1 MPSLS
6 AQVRPDSA
14 QLKPLIGVTGKDTIL
29 PVQPNTATVD
39 LSRVK
44 ISKDALDDVVDYSA
58 KDSMWFDVR
67 KKQVHLYGAASVKY
81 TSLTVKAGYIL
92 LDYNKNE
99 ITAEPFPDSSKQ
111 LVGLPEFQDGEQ
123 NFTAS
128 KLRYNFRSK
137 KGIIYE
143 ARTKQE
149 DLYVL
154 GERAKFI
161 SREVKVDSSLQQQN
175 TIYNKNALIT
185 TCDDPHPHFGIRTRK
200 LKVVPDKL
208 VVTGFSNVEIAGI
221 PTPLVLPFGFY
232 PITKTRK
239 AGVIIPRDFE
249 FADREG
255 LGLRDFGW
263 YQPINEHM
271 DATAKFNLYT
281 SGSFG
286 MTGLFNYKQNY
297 KFTSRF
303 EVRYNNRVTENDQ
316 AEKESQKSFGITWNH
331 QQDSKAHPSRR
342 FGGSVNI
349 QTNQDQRRNR
359 NDYNSVFQN
368 TLNSNLTFSKTFPGK
383 PYQFNAGLTHSQN
396 TQTRDMNISLPS
408 AAFSLQRIYPFKRD
422 EAIGKERWYE
432 KISFNYNARL
442 ENSFRAKDTS
452 LFTQKTLQTARIGIQ
467 HQATSDL
474 NFKLFKYI
482 TISPNV
488 SYEENWY
495 PYITDRRLLN
505 RNILVYDTITQ
516 SDGSVARIELNE
528 EKSQYGV
535 DTTFRNWG
543 FHAFRTYN
551 AGVSANT
558 IRFLTKQFKHGWLR
572 GFRHKIT
579 YSASVGFGPNFD
591 GKKYFRELWTDYR
604 PRYRDT
610 ITYGI
615 FDDAPF
621 GRPSMGSRDVNLAYS
636 IGNVIEYKYR
646 NAKRDTI
653 IKKRL
658 FDNLVFS
665 GNYGLTRDTLKWST
679 ISTGGLFRLFKGIS
693 QLTWSATFDPYI
705 TTAKGARIN
714 KYALFEQKKLV
725 RTTRLDFALNTG
737 FQIRQLRDVF
747 GKKSKDKAGQ
757 NTNASEKHDD
767 LLGWFDDFR
776 IDHRIGFS
784 RQLIPDGYGVD
795 RDTFVVTTNNIS
807 FSGDI
812 QLNSKWYI
820 GIGNISYDFQRSQL
834 VYPDLRFT
842 RDLHCWELSLSWQ
855 PTNGTYIFSINVK
868 PGSLDFLKVPYRK
881 NNFDTDL

>member
-1 MPSLS
+1 MSAQNTPFSGKVRLS
-6 AQVRPDSA
+6 ADTLPPASRDSVV
-14 QLKPLIGVTGKDTIL
+14 LDF
-29 PVQPNTATVD
+29 
-39 LSRVK
+39 SK
-44 ISKDALDDVVDYSA
+44 IKRSKDALDDEVEYSA
-58 KDSMWFDVR
+58 KDSMWFDV
-67 KKQVHLYGAASVKY
+67 KNKQVHLYGAASVKY
-81 TSLTVKAGYIL
+81 TTLTVKAGYIL

-99 ITAEPFPDSSKQ
+99 ITAEGFPDTSKQ
-111 LVGLPEFQDGEQ
+111 IVGLPEFQDKEQ
-123 NFTAS
+123 NFTS
-128 KLRYNFRSK
+128 TKIRYNFRSK

-161 SREVKVDSSLQQQN
+161 GAPDNADTTKAANN

-185 TCDDPHPHFGIRTRK
+185 TCDAPHPHFGVRTRK
-200 LKVVPDKL
+200 LKVIPDKL
-208 VVTGFSNVEIAGI
+208 VVTGFSNVEIGGI

-263 YQPINEHM
+263 YQPINDHM
-271 DATAKFNLYT
+271 DVTAKFNLYT

-286 MTGLFNYKQNY
+286 VNGTFNYKENY

-303 EVRYNNRVTENDQ
+303 EVRYNNRVSENDQ
-316 AEKESQKSFGITWNH
+316 AKKVSQKSFGLNWSH
-331 QQDSKAHPSRR
+331 QQDSRAHPTRR

-359 NDYNSVFQN
+359 NDYQSVFQN

-396 TQTRDMNISLPS
+396 TLTRDMNISLPNM
-408 AAFSLQRIYPFKRD
+408 AFNLQRIFPFKRK
-422 EAIGKERWYE
+422 EIIGKERWYE
-432 KISFNYNARL
+432 KISLTYSSRL
-442 ENSFRAKDTS
+442 ENSFRTKDTS
-452 LFTQKTLQTARIGIQ
+452 LFTRQTLRSARIGIQ
-467 HQATSDL
+467 HQASSDL

-482 TISPNV
+482 TLSPNI

-495 PYITDRRLLN
+495 PYITKRELLDRN
-505 RNILVYDTITQ
+505 VLVYDTIKR
-516 SDGSVARIELNE
+516 SDGNIDRILLNE
-528 EKSQYGV
+528 TKSRYGV
-535 DTTFRNWG
+535 DTTYRQWGFYSFRN
-543 FHAFRTYN
+543 YN
-551 AGVSANT
+551 AGVSATT
-558 IRFLTKQFKHGWLR
+558 IRFLTKQFKQGWFR
-572 GFRHKIT
+572 GFRHKVT
-579 YSASVGFGPNFD
+579 YSASMGFGPSFD

-604 PRYRDT
+604 PKYRDT

-615 FDDAPF
+615 FDEAPF
-621 GRPSMGSRDVNLAYS
+621 GKPSMGQRDLNLAYS
-636 IGNVIEYKYR
+636 IGNVIEFKTH

-653 IKKRL
+653 LKRRL
-658 FDNLVFS
+658 FDNLVFA
-665 GNYGLTRDTLKWST
+665 GNYGISRDTLKWST
-679 ISTGGLFRLFKGIS
+679 ISTGGLFRLFKGVS

-705 TTAKGARIN
+705 NNAQGTRIN
-714 KYALFEQKKLV
+714 RFALKEQGKLV
-725 RTTRLDFALNTG
+725 RTVSLDFALNTG
-737 FQIRQLRDVF
+737 FQIRQLRTLF
-747 GKKSKDKAGQ
+747 SKKDKTQ
-757 NTNASEKHDD
+757 TNPSSTTKPAEVNDD
-767 LLGWFDDFR
+767 ILGWFDNFR
-776 IDHRIGFS
+776 VDHRIGFS
-784 RQLIPDGYGVD
+784 RRLIPDGYGRD
-795 RDTFVVTTNNIS
+795 RDTLVITTNNIS

-820 GIGNISYDFQRSQL
+820 GIGNISYNFQQKQL

-881 NNFDTDL
+881 NNFDAQL

>member
-1 MPSLS
+1 MPTLS
-6 AQVRPDSA
+6 AQVNPDSTGTS
-14 QLKPLIGVTGKDTIL
+14 PLIGKTGRDTIL
-29 PVQPNTATVD
+29 PGPSRTATVD
-39 LSRVK
+39 LSNVK
-44 ISKDALDDVVDYSA
+44 ISKDALDDVVEYGA
-58 KDSMWFDVR
+58 RDSMWFDVK

-81 TSLTVKAGYIL
+81 TTMTVKAAYIL

-99 ITAEPFPDSSKQ
+99 ITAEPLPDSIGNPS
-111 LVGLPEFQDGEQ
+111 GLPEFQDKDQ
-123 NFTAS
+123 NFTAA

-161 SREVKVDSSLQQQN
+161 GSEVSADTSKKQTN

-208 VVTGFSNVEIAGI
+208 VVTGFSNVEIGGI

-263 YQPINEHM
+263 YQPINDHM
-271 DATAKFNLYT
+271 DVTAKFNLYT

-286 MTGLFNYKQNY
+286 TTTLFNYKQNY
-297 KFTSRF
+297 KFSSRF
-303 EVRYNNRVTENDQ
+303 ELRYNNRVSENDQ
-316 AEKESQKSFGITWNH
+316 AQKVSQKSFGINWNH
-331 QQDSKAHPSRR
+331 QQDGKAHPSRR

-396 TQTRDMNISLPS
+396 TQTRDMTISLPN
-408 AAFSLQRIYPFKRD
+408 AAFSLQRIYPFKRK

-432 KISFNYNARL
+432 KLSLTYNGRL

-452 LFTQKTLQTARIGIQ
+452 LFTKKTLQNARIGIQ
-467 HQATSDL
+467 HQMSSDL

-482 TISPNV
+482 TLSPNV

-495 PYITDRRLLN
+495 PYITERALLN
-505 RNILVYDTITQ
+505 RNILVYDTIKQ
-516 SDGSVARIELNE
+516 SDGTVARIELNE
-528 EKSQYGV
+528 DKSQYGV
-535 DTTFRNWG
+535 DTTYRKWIPKRFG
-543 FHAFRTYN
+543 TYN
-551 AGVSANT
+551 AGVSATT

-572 GFRHKIT
+572 GFRHKVT
-579 YSASVGFGPNFD
+579 YSASVGFGREYD

-636 IGNVIEYKYR
+636 IGNVMEFKYR

-693 QLTWSATFDPYI
+693 QLTWSATFDPYV
-705 TTAKGARIN
+705 TNAKGTRIN
-714 KYALFEQKKLV
+714 KFALAEQNKLV

-747 GKKSKDKAGQ
+747 GKKDKDKTGKGSG
-757 NTNASEKHDD
+757 TTDKHDD

-784 RQLIPDGYGVD
+784 RQLIPDGYGRD
-795 RDTFVVTTNNIS
+795 RDTLVVTTNNIS

-881 NNFDTDL
+881 NNFDAGL